1 MEIINNPG
9 EVHVASA
16 SVAKERRVSL
26 FDQVNLNVFWIANNF
41 HWQALLAIV
50 IPSMVAKLLDPAQ
63 KDINLALVVIWG
75 TLVAVVINPLVG
87 AISDY
92 ATFRMGRRRPFM
104 IWGTILNVIVLVAFA
119 FSPSF
124 SSSQAVLLA
133 IFTLL
138 FLLLQ
143 FSNNLANSPWSAI
156 IADNVPVHQRGLT
169 AGFNGL
175 FTLLGTIVGSLV
187 AGIILNKND
196 ALPLYKNEVV
206 EIFIL
211 IAIVQIVFVAYTILT
226 VKETPLP
233 PKEGKWLEI
242 MPALRKFFFKPSRY
256 PDLSW
261 VLLARLL
268 MMMGIWGVFYFLQ
281 YYFDDVLGG
290 PGVKTIIFNTPF
302 SGEQFS
308 GTLFLPALLLLALP
322 TSMIAGGLSD
332 RHGRK
337 GLVYLAGAVMT
348 VVCVL
353 FIIFQNQYGALI
365 AGAFFGIGYGAYT
378 SVDWA
383 LTTDVLPPTDEAGK
397 FMGIWSAMGILPQV
411 IGITIGG
418 VLLQLMH
425 TLPNHIGYTTLFLVT
440 IVYFALGT
448 LVIRQVKGVR

>member
-1 MEIINNPG
+1 MEIIYKAG
-9 EVHVASA
+9 GVEVSSA
-16 SVAKERRVSL
+16 AAAKERHVSI
-26 FDQVNLNVFWIANNF
+26 FEQININVFWIANNF

-50 IPSMVAKLLDPAQ
+50 IPSMVVKFLDPAQ

-75 TLVAVVINPLVG
+75 TLVAVVVNPVVG

-92 ATFRMGRRRPFM
+92 VTFRMGRRRPFL
-104 IWGTILNVIVLVAFA
+104 IIGTIANVIVLVLFAFA
-119 FSPSF
+119 PGWFTST
-124 SSSQAVLLA
+124 ALLLTF
-133 IFTLL
+133 IVL

-143 FSNNLANSPWSAI
+143 FTNNLANSPWSAI
-156 IADNVPVHQRGLT
+156 IADKVPEHQRGKT

-175 FTLLGTIVGSLV
+175 FTLLGTIIGSII
-187 AGIILNKND
+187 AGIIVNKND
-196 ALPLYKNEVV
+196 ALPLYRNE
-206 EIFIL
+206 
-211 IAIVQIVFVAYTILT
+211 IVQIFLIIAVVQVVIVAYTVIT
-226 VKETPLP
+226 VKETPLS
-233 PKEGKWLEI
+233 KHVTFRL
-242 MPALRKFFFKPSRY
+242 MPVLKKFFFKPSQY

-268 MMMGIWGVFYFLQ
+268 VMMGIWGVFYFLQ

-290 PGVKTIIFNTPF
+290 PGVRTIILNTPF

-308 GTLFLPALLLLALP
+308 GTLFLPALLLMALP
-322 TSMIAGGLSD
+322 TSIIAGSISD
-332 RHGRK
+332 RRGRK
-337 GLVYLAGAVMT
+337 PLVYLSGIMMT
-348 VVCVL
+348 LVCL
-353 FIIFQNQYGALI
+353 MFIIFQNQYGALI

-418 VLLQLMH
+418 ILLQAMH
-425 TLPNHIGYTTLFLVT
+425 TLPNHIGYTALFAVT
-440 IVYFALGT
+440 IVYFGLGT

>member
-1 MEIINNPG
+1 MEIIDNPG
-9 EVHVASA
+9 GVEISSA
-16 SVAKERRVSL
+16 AVAKERHVSI
-26 FDQVNLNVFWIANNF
+26 FEQINMNVFWIANNF

-50 IPSMVAKLLDPAQ
+50 IPSMVAKFLDPAQ

-75 TLVAVVINPLVG
+75 TLVAVAVNPLVG

-92 ATFRMGRRRPFM
+92 VTFRMGRRRPFL
-104 IWGTILNVIVLVAFA
+104 IIGTTANVVVLVLFAFA
-119 FSPSF
+119 PGWF
-124 SSSQAVLLA
+124 SSVALLLTF
-133 IFTLL
+133 IVL

-143 FSNNLANSPWSAI
+143 FTNNLANSPWSAI
-156 IADNVPVHQRGLT
+156 IADKVPEHQRGMT

-175 FTLLGTIVGSLV
+175 FTLLGTIIGSVV
-187 AGIILNKND
+187 AGMIVNKHD
-196 ALPLYKNEVV
+196 ALPVYRNEIVQ
-206 EIFIL
+206 IFL
-211 IAIVQIVFVAYTILT
+211 IIAVVQIVFVAYTVFT
-226 VKETPLP
+226 VKETPLSEHVTFQLSP
-233 PKEGKWLEI
+233 ILK
-242 MPALRKFFFKPSRY
+242 KFFFKPTRY

-268 MMMGIWGVFYFLQ
+268 VMMGIWGVFYFLQ

-290 PGVKTIIFNTPF
+290 PGVKTIFLNSPF

-322 TSMIAGGLSD
+322 TSIIAGSISD
-332 RHGRK
+332 RRGRK
-337 GLVYLAGAVMT
+337 PLVYLSGIMMT
-348 VVCVL
+348 VVCL
-353 FIIFQNQYGALI
+353 MFIIFQNQYGALI

-418 VLLQLMH
+418 VLLQAMH
-425 TLPNHIGYTTLFLVT
+425 TLPNHIGYTALFAVT
-440 IVYFALGT
+440 IVYFGLGT
-448 LVIRQVKGVR
+448 LVIRQVKSVR

>member
-1 MEIINNPG
+1 MEVSDKPG
-9 EVHVASA
+9 NIAVSPPNAA
-16 SVAKERRVSL
+16 RRVTL
-26 FDQVNLNVFWIANNF
+26 FDQVNLNVFWLANNF

-50 IPSMVAKLLDPAQ
+50 LPSMVAKFLGDAN

-75 TLVAVVINPLVG
+75 TLVAVAVNPLVG

-104 IWGTILNVIVLVAFA
+104 IIGTILNVIVLVIFA
-119 FSPSF
+119 FSPSWF
-124 SSSQAVLLA
+124 SSTALLLTF
-133 IFTLL
+133 IVL

-143 FSNNLANSPWSAI
+143 FTNNLANSPWSAI
-156 IADNVPVHQRGLT
+156 IADNVPQHQRGVT

-175 FTLLGTIVGSLV
+175 FTLLGTAVGSIV
-187 AGIILNKND
+187 AGIIVNKHD
-196 ALPLYKNEVV
+196 PLPIYRNEIV
-206 EIFIL
+206 EIFLL
-211 IAIVQIVFVAYTILT
+211 IAAVQIVFVVYTIIT

-233 PKEGKWLEI
+233 PGEGAAVQIL
-242 MPALRKFFFKPSRY
+242 PALRKFLFKPSQY

-290 PGVKTIIFNTPF
+290 PGVKTIILNSPF
-302 SGEQFS
+302 TGEQFS
-308 GTLFLPALLLLALP
+308 GVLFLPILLLLALP
-322 TSMIAGGLSD
+322 TSLIAGYISD
-332 RHGRK
+332 HWGRK
-337 GLVYLAGAVMT
+337 GLVYISGAVMT
-348 VVCVL
+348 VVCLL
-353 FIIFQNQYGALI
+353 FIIFQSQYGALL

-418 VLLQLMH
+418 VILQVLH
-425 TLPNHIGYTTLFLVT
+425 TLPNHLGYTTLFVVT
-440 IVYFALGT
+440 ILYFGFGT
-448 LVIRQVKGVR
+448 LVIRQVKGVK

>member
-75 TLVAVVINPLVG
+75 TLVAVVVNPLVG

-124 SSSQAVLLA
+124 SSSPVVLLS

-206 EIFIL
+206 EIFML
-211 IAIVQIVFVAYTILT
+211 IAIVQIVFVAYTVLT
-226 VKETPLP
+226 VKET
-233 PKEGKWLEI
+233 
-242 MPALRKFFFKPSRY
+242 
-256 PDLSW
+256 
-261 VLLARLL
+261 
-268 MMMGIWGVFYFLQ
+268 
-281 YYFDDVLGG
+281 
-290 PGVKTIIFNTPF
+290 
-302 SGEQFS
+302 
-308 GTLFLPALLLLALP
+308 
-322 TSMIAGGLSD
+322 
-332 RHGRK
+332 
-337 GLVYLAGAVMT
+337 
-348 VVCVL
+348 
-353 FIIFQNQYGALI
+353 
-365 AGAFFGIGYGAYT
+365 
-378 SVDWA
+378 
-383 LTTDVLPPTDEAGK
+383 
-397 FMGIWSAMGILPQV
+397 
-411 IGITIGG
+411 
-418 VLLQLMH
+418 
-425 TLPNHIGYTTLFLVT
+425 
-440 IVYFALGT
+440 
-448 LVIRQVKGVR
+448 